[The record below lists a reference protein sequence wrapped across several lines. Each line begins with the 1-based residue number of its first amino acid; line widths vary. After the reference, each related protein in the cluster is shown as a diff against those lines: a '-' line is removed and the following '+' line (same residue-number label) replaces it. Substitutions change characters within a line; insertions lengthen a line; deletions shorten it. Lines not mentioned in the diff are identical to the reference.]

1 MDTFFFKKVI
11 KKNQKSIVLKI
22 KNIKDISFRKI

>member
-11 KKNQKSIVLKI
+11 KKNQISIILKI
-22 KNIKDISFRKI
+22 NNIKDISFRKI

>member
-22 KNIKDISFRKI
+22 KNINDISFRKI